1 MDYPNANDFKNIH
14 VCKIASTDN
23 ETGKKIMPVLFN
35 VSGKFEFDLRA
46 IHLFY
51 MGAQVLIGTGKMIAQ
66 SAVKLYMKLHNF
78 ELNTPHTILTGEAQ
92 KAEVQEYIKEGVKT
106 SLDLT
111 REEVGHLVEWI
122 DARMKHCEKER
133 DERATHPCGTAK
145 FNSDTYITMKFL
157 LIDLKQWLS
166 LQAVD
171 DLSSAETG
179 ESMKHARSK
188 EEVKAEEDLKEVLDE
203 QESEDTFC

>member
-46 IHLFY
+46 IHLFFL
-51 MGAQVLIGTGKMIAQ
+51 GAQVIVESGKMLAQ
-66 SAVKLYMKLHNF
+66 SAMRLYIKLHNF
-78 ELNTPHTILTGEAQ
+78 QLITPPRFLTGDADDSEIRGFKEDGGETSVELNRD
-92 KAEVQEYIKEGVKT
+92 EVNT
-106 SLDLT
+106 LM
-111 REEVGHLVEWI
+111 EWI
-122 DARMKHCEKER
+122 DARMQHCEKER

-145 FNSDTYITMKFL
+145 FNSDTYITMKLL

-171 DLSSAETG
+171 DLSLAETG

-188 EEVKAEEDLKEVLDE
+188 EEVKAEEDVKEVSDE
-203 QESEDTFC
+203 QKSEDTFC